1 MVKYSSVAL
10 FLLSVAFLVP
20 GLTLPLMSIE
30 ATVEKQAMLELTVDA
45 LTPPDESQAFFQ
57 PLLQS
62 LVSQLQ
68 VDGSITVFKST
79 RSLWSTMSELVSNG
93 HILVGLLIG
102 MFGVLIPVFK
112 ILLISFSLLTQQT
125 RLKQK
130 LLKLSSTL
138 SKWSM
143 SDVFVMGLIVAFLA
157 INANEYAVN
166 AVRMKATLGSGFYFF
181 VAYCLLAIAAA
192 QLMERHDKPASPSAG
207 FLNDK

>member
-1 MVKYSSVAL
+1 MVKYRSIAL
-10 FLLSVAFLVP
+10 FLLSIVFLVP

-30 ATVEKQAMLELTVDA
+30 ATVEKQGMLELTVDA
-45 LTPPDESQAFFQ
+45 LTPPDESEPFFQ

-68 VDGSITVFKST
+68 VEGSVTVFKST

-93 HILVGLLIG
+93 HVLVGLLIG

-112 ILLISFSLLTQQT
+112 ILLVSVSLFTKQA
-125 RLKQK
+125 RLKQTS
-130 LLKLSSTL
+130 LKLSSTL

-166 AVRMKATLGSGFYFF
+166 TVRMTATLGSGFYFF
-181 VAYCLLAIAAA
+181 VAYCLSAIAAA
-192 QLMERHDKPASPSAG
+192 QLMALDDNGAS
-207 FLNDK
+207 

>member
-1 MVKYSSVAL
+1 MVKYRSIAL
-10 FLLSVAFLVP
+10 FLLSIVFLVP

-30 ATVEKQAMLELTVDA
+30 ATVEKQGMLELTVDA
-45 LTPPDESQAFFQ
+45 LTPPDESQQFFQ
-57 PLLQS
+57 PFLQS

-68 VDGSITVFKST
+68 VEGSVTVFKST

-93 HILVGLLIG
+93 HVLVGLLIG

-112 ILLISFSLLTQQT
+112 ILLVSVSLFTKQA
-125 RLKQK
+125 RLKQTS
-130 LLKLSSTL
+130 LKLSSTL

-166 AVRMKATLGSGFYFF
+166 TVRMTATLGSGFYFF
-181 VAYCLLAIAAA
+181 VAYCLSAIAAA
-192 QLMERHDKPASPSAG
+192 QLMALDDNGAS
-207 FLNDK
+207 

>member
-1 MVKYSSVAL
+1 MVKYRAVAL
-10 FLLSVAFLVP
+10 FLVSIAFLVP

-45 LTPPDESQAFFQ
+45 LTPPDDSQQFFQ

-62 LVSQLQ
+62 FVSQLQ
-68 VDGSITVFKST
+68 VDGSVTVFKST

-112 ILLISFSLLTQQT
+112 ILLVSFSLLTRQT
-125 RLKQK
+125 LLKQK
-130 LLKLSSTL
+130 LLKLSSRL

-166 AVRMKATLGSGFYFF
+166 TVRMKATLGSGFYFF

-192 QLMERHDKPASPSAG
+192 QLMTPRDDSTRKLPG
-207 FLNDK
+207 F

>member
-1 MVKYSSVAL
+1 MVKYRSVAL
-10 FLLSVAFLVP
+10 FLLSIVFLVP

-30 ATVEKQAMLELTVDA
+30 ATVEKQGMLELTVDA
-45 LTPPDESQAFFQ
+45 LTPPDESQQFFQ
-57 PLLQS
+57 PFLQS

-68 VDGSITVFKST
+68 VEGSVTVFKST

-93 HILVGLLIG
+93 HVLVGLLIG

-112 ILLISFSLLTQQT
+112 ILLVSFSLFTKQA
-125 RLKQK
+125 RLKQTS
-130 LLKLSSTL
+130 LKLSSTL

-166 AVRMKATLGSGFYFF
+166 TVRMTATLGSGFYFF
-181 VAYCLLAIAAA
+181 VAYCLSAIAAA
-192 QLMERHDKPASPSAG
+192 QLMALDDNGAS
-207 FLNDK
+207 

>member
-1 MVKYSSVAL
+1 MVKYRSIAL
-10 FLLSVAFLVP
+10 FLLSIVFLVP

-30 ATVEKQAMLELTVDA
+30 ATVEKQGMLELTVDA
-45 LTPPDESQAFFQ
+45 LTPPDESQQFFQ
-57 PLLQS
+57 PFLQS

-68 VDGSITVFKST
+68 VEGSVTVFKST

-93 HILVGLLIG
+93 HVLVGLLIG

-112 ILLISFSLLTQQT
+112 ILLVSFSLFTKQA
-125 RLKQK
+125 RLKQTS
-130 LLKLSSTL
+130 LKLSSTL

-166 AVRMKATLGSGFYFF
+166 TVRMTATLGSGFYFF
-181 VAYCLLAIAAA
+181 VAYCLSAIAAA
-192 QLMERHDKPASPSAG
+192 QLMALDDNGAS
-207 FLNDK
+207 

>member
-1 MVKYSSVAL
+1 MVKYRSVAL
-10 FLLSVAFLVP
+10 FLLSIVFLVP

-30 ATVEKQAMLELTVDA
+30 ATVEKQGMLELTVDA
-45 LTPPDESQAFFQ
+45 LTPPDDSQQFFQ

-68 VDGSITVFKST
+68 VEGSVTVFKST

-93 HILVGLLIG
+93 HVLVGLLIG

-112 ILLISFSLLTQQT
+112 ILLVSFSLFTKQA
-125 RLKQK
+125 RLKQTS
-130 LLKLSSTL
+130 LKLSSTL

-166 AVRMKATLGSGFYFF
+166 TVRMTATLGSGFYFF
-181 VAYCLLAIAAA
+181 VAYCLSAIAAA
-192 QLMERHDKPASPSAG
+192 QLMALDDNGAS
-207 FLNDK
+207 

>member
-1 MVKYSSVAL
+1 MVKYRSIAL
-10 FLLSVAFLVP
+10 FLLSIVFLVP

-30 ATVEKQAMLELTVDA
+30 ATVKKQGMLELTVDA
-45 LTPPDESQAFFQ
+45 LTPPDESEPFFQ

-68 VDGSITVFKST
+68 VEGSVTVFKST

-93 HILVGLLIG
+93 HVLVGLLIG

-112 ILLISFSLLTQQT
+112 ILLVSVSLFTKQA
-125 RLKQK
+125 RLKQTS
-130 LLKLSSTL
+130 LKLSSTL

-166 AVRMKATLGSGFYFF
+166 TVRMTATLGSGFYFF
-181 VAYCLLAIAAA
+181 VAYCLSAIAAA
-192 QLMERHDKPASPSAG
+192 QLMALDDNGAS
-207 FLNDK
+207 

>member
-1 MVKYSSVAL
+1 MVKYRSIAL
-10 FLLSVAFLVP
+10 FLLSIVFLVP

-30 ATVEKQAMLELTVDA
+30 ATVEKQGMLELTVDA
-45 LTPPDESQAFFQ
+45 LTPPDDSQQFFQ

-68 VDGSITVFKST
+68 VEGSVTVFKST

-93 HILVGLLIG
+93 HVLVGLLIG

-112 ILLISFSLLTQQT
+112 ILLVSFSLFTKQA
-125 RLKQK
+125 RLKQAS
-130 LLKLSSTL
+130 LKLSSTL

-166 AVRMKATLGSGFYFF
+166 TVRMTATLGSGFYFF
-181 VAYCLLAIAAA
+181 VAYCLSAIAAA
-192 QLMERHDKPASPSAG
+192 QLMALDDNGAS
-207 FLNDK
+207 